1 MGGVLHLL
9 LRRRQWCSLQK
20 GDSRGRSCLVEVPNH
35 LSQGQTHPKPSL
47 PSWPWSPVSLPWP
60 DRDRKPLQ
68 HFLLFPAY
76 KFCERKSAITRFQKK
91 KIKREKR
98 NQRIKDHQEKPSRR
112 LYPSIIRVK
121 HQLYLLSNG
130 TLATSITTSAG
141 PKMARL
147 SASGLRTGKPRPPP
161 GAKKGHH
168 HQPTA
173 APPETGEVKKQ
184 TSNSRSSSGRKYR
197 KHSEASI
204 RPRRGL

>member
-1 MGGVLHLL
+1 VLHLL

-91 KIKREKR
+91 K
-98 NQRIKDHQEKPSRR
+98 NQERKEKPTYKRPSREAIASA
-112 LYPSIIRVK
+112 LPINHPSK
-121 HQLYLLSNG
+121 TP
-130 TLATSITTSAG
+130 TLASEQRNAHPPHQVG
-141 PKMARL
+141 CPKMARL
-147 SASGLRTGKPRPPP
+147 SARKPLASPWSQ
-161 GAKKGHH
+161 KKGHH